1 MKSKFS
7 ELMIELKKK
16 KKKTSE
22 VSLFFN
28 KTRLFKFPS
37 LETGGMVWHA
47 EPHGK
52 TAGWSGGRS
61 GRGNA

>member
-1 MKSKFS
+1 
-7 ELMIELKKK
+7 MIELK

-37 LETGGMVWHA
+37 LEAGGMAWHA